1 MIVKNAVVVVS
12 STVILLLQICSEPNK
27 VWFLRAKMQ
36 IWLLERKI
44 QIWKKKL
51 SNDFLTNVMCSG
63 CVDEVLA
70 DACSLLLQRRASHS
84 AGWHQ
89 PLIQACKWASEVLPP
104 LSAAAGD
111 LCSSL
116 THFAPVS
123 VLRLWD
129 KVKVDNVRRSLT
141 RQEGGSE
148 LMNLRADGMS
158 LCRLKHAQRRWAGLV
173 LLGLAVGFGSTD
185 FFLTILSAT

>member
-1 MIVKNAVVVVS
+1 MIVTKNAVVVVS
-12 STVILLLQICSEPNK
+12 STVIRLLQICSEPNK

-44 QIWKKKL
+44 QIWKKML
-51 SNDFLTNVMCSG
+51 SNDFFTNVMCSG
-63 CVDEVLA
+63 CVDEVLV

-89 PLIQACKWASEVLPP
+89 PLIQASKWASEVPPP

-116 THFAPVS
+116 THFVS
-123 VLRLWD
+123 EPQNRHGS
-129 KVKVDNVRRSLT
+129 KVKVDNVRRSFA

-148 LMNLRADGMS
+148 LMA
-158 LCRLKHAQRRWAGLV
+158 CRCAGESMPRGDELV
-173 LLGLAVGFGSTD
+173 
-185 FFLTILSAT
+185 